1 MSREHE
7 AAPRPPIRIL
17 LADDHAIVREGIAA
31 ILGRQND
38 VKVVAEAGNG
48 QQAIEAWERE
58 RPDIT
63 LMDLRMP
70 GLGGVEAIAAIRRR
84 HPEARF
90 VVLTTYDGD
99 ENIYRALQ
107 AGAQAYLLKDMFREQ
122 LLEAIR
128 TVHRGQ
134 RYIPQPI
141 ARKLADRLGNNELS
155 AREMQVLEAIV
166 QGCNNKEIAL
176 ELGITEPTVKFH
188 VTNILGKLGVSDRTQ
203 AVTAAIQRGF
213 VIL

>member
-1 MSREHE
+1 MKREGDSVE
-7 AAPRPPIRIL
+7 APIRIL

-31 ILGRQND
+31 ILGRQSD
-38 VKVVAEAGNG
+38 VVVVAEAGNG
-48 QQAIEAWERE
+48 QQAIAAWERE
-58 RPDIT
+58 RPDVT

-70 GLGGVEAIAAIRRR
+70 GVGGVEAIQVIRQR

-107 AGAQAYLLKDMFREQ
+107 AGAQSYLLKDMFREQ

-134 RYIPQPI
+134 RYIPGPI
-141 ARKLADRLGNNELS
+141 ARKLADRPGNNELS
-155 AREMQVLEAIV
+155 QRELQVLEAIV
-166 QGCNNKEIAL
+166 KGHNNKEIAA

-188 VTNILGKLGVSDRTQ
+188 ITNILGKLGVSDRTQ

-213 VIL
+213 VVL

>member
-1 MSREHE
+1 MTREE
-7 AAPRPPIRIL
+7 ITASSPIRIL
-17 LADDHAIVREGIAA
+17 LADDHAVVREGIAA
-31 ILGRQND
+31 ILGRQSD

-48 QQAIEAWERE
+48 QEAVEAWERE
-58 RPDIT
+58 RPDVT

-70 GLGGVEAIAAIRRR
+70 VMGGVEAISAIRRL
-84 HPEARF
+84 HPESRF

-134 RYIPQPI
+134 RYIPRPI
-141 ARKLADRLGNNELS
+141 ARKLADRLDGDELS
-155 AREMQVLEAIV
+155 AREVQVLEEIV
-166 QGCNNKEIAL
+166 KGRSNKEIAL
-176 ELGITEPTVKFH
+176 DLGITEPTVKFH
-188 VTNILGKLGVSDRTQ
+188 VTNILGKLRVSDRTQ
-203 AVTAAIQRGF
+203 AATAAIQRGF